1 MPQIGHPR
9 PANLDGD
16 PFLASPFGAARYPVV
31 AEPASEPAV
40 LNGRGRNR
48 LATIMLVLVLLV
60 VAGWQAWRLDRVDN
74 RLGAS
79 TDQLATAMQRQ
90 AALTDRE
97 SQVLVLMA
105 RGLSNDDI
113 AAELVVAQATVKTH
127 VNRVLAKLGVATR
140 VQAVVL
146 AYERGLVRP
155 G

>member
-1 MPQIGHPR
+1 MTTAYDPSGVPRPRRTPMDPLLSLPDHPSGEWSAAPRVSPRDLPPAMPQIGHPR

-74 RLGAS
+74 RLGGRFCKG
-79 TDQLATAMQRQ
+79 Q
-90 AALTDRE
+90 
-97 SQVLVLMA
+97 
-105 RGLSNDDI
+105 
-113 AAELVVAQATVKTH
+113 
-127 VNRVLAKLGVATR
+127 
-140 VQAVVL
+140 
-146 AYERGLVRP
+146 GLVRKEHP
-155 G
+155 HLRLILVLDANPNVAR